1 MQRSLK
7 MTQRTSQKNNQP
19 TLKLQTRLL
28 YGLKSTRQMMKI
40 THLTRVGRVVRMKR
54 RMKTK
59 RMKRR
64 MKMKR
69 IRSGM

>member
-1 MQRSLK
+1 M
-7 MTQRTSQKNNQP
+7 MPRTSQMSSQP
-19 TLKLQTRLL
+19 TLKSQMRLL
-28 YGLKSTRQMMKI
+28 YRLKSTRQTMKI
-40 THLTRVGRVVRMKR
+40 TRLTRVRQVVQMKR

-69 IRSGM
+69 IQSGM

>member
-7 MTQRTSQKNNQP
+7 MMQRTSQMNSQP
-19 TLKLQTRLL
+19 TLKSQMRLL
-28 YGLKSTRQMMKI
+28 YGLKSTRQTTKI
-40 THLTRVGRVVRMKR
+40 TRLTRVRQVVRMKR
-54 RMKTK
+54 RMKMK
-59 RMKRR
+59 RKKRR

>member
-7 MTQRTSQKNNQP
+7 MMQRTNQTNSQP
-19 TLKLQTRLL
+19 TLKSQMRLL

-40 THLTRVGRVVRMKR
+40 TCLTRVRQVVQMKR
-54 RMKTK
+54 RRK
-59 RMKRR
+59 RKRKKRR
-64 MKMKR
+64 RKLKR